1 MPVTKSLVTVIK
13 SHGRGVMIRFFS
25 DTGGRCHRV
34 ECQGTTEK
42 NEGSRESGPSHS
54 GGAVP
59 VNIHWNVSPVSCC
72 SQLLY
77 NPQLFSGRFEGRT

>member
-34 ECQGTTEK
+34 ECQGTTEE

-59 VNIHWNVSPVSCC
+59 VNIQWNVSPE
-72 SQLLY
+72 LLLSAVIQ
-77 NPQLFSGRFEGRT
+77 PSAVLWPLRG